1 MFKYILKR
9 IGISILILLGVSF
22 ILYALLRC
30 MPTDFVEAKI
40 LALNTSGN
48 TVSEE
53 FKQQMYKTY
62 GLDGNIAEGYLNWI
76 KNICKFDFGR
86 SFISQRT
93 VISEIF
99 NADRI
104 GTSFLV
110 AAVATVFEFL
120 IAIPLGITAATH
132 QYSLRDYLVTVLVL
146 IGISVPSFFFGQ
158 MLKDLFANKL
168 GWFPVAGIRDPN
180 FTPENWWQSTGDYLH
195 HMFLPILTVVILSI
209 GGRMRMT
216 RTNML
221 EVLNSDYIRTARAKG
236 LKEGKVIYKHAFRNT
251 MIPLVTSLA
260 GLIPSLFSGAM
271 ITEQVFNLTG
281 IGNYALTAMTQG
293 DIPVIM
299 TYNMFLAL
307 LSVTGVLL
315 ADLMYAVVDPRVK
328 LA

>member
-99 NADRI
+99 NADRV

-110 AAVATVFEFL
+110 QQL
-120 IAIPLGITAATH
+120 QL
-132 QYSLRDYLVTVLVL
+132 Y
-146 IGISVPSFFFGQ
+146 
-158 MLKDLFANKL
+158 
-168 GWFPVAGIRDPN
+168 
-180 FTPENWWQSTGDYLH
+180 
-195 HMFLPILTVVILSI
+195 
-209 GGRMRMT
+209 
-216 RTNML
+216 
-221 EVLNSDYIRTARAKG
+221 LNS
-236 LKEGKVIYKHAFRNT
+236 
-251 MIPLVTSLA
+251 
-260 GLIPSLFSGAM
+260 
-271 ITEQVFNLTG
+271 
-281 IGNYALTAMTQG
+281 
-293 DIPVIM
+293 
-299 TYNMFLAL
+299 
-307 LSVTGVLL
+307 
-315 ADLMYAVVDPRVK
+315 
-328 LA
+328 

>member
-9 IGISILILLGVSF
+9 IGVSLLILLGVSLL
-22 ILYALLRC
+22 LYTLLRC

-40 LALNTSGN
+40 IALNTSGA

-53 FKQQMYKTY
+53 FIQEMYKAY
-62 GLDGNIAEGYLNWI
+62 GLDGNIIEGYFNWLG
-76 KNICKFDFGR
+76 NVFRLDFGK
-86 SFISQRT
+86 SFISQRP
-93 VISEIF
+93 VLEDIF
-99 NADRI
+99 RADRI

-110 AAVATVFEFL
+110 AAIATVFEFM

-132 QYSLRDYLVTVLVL
+132 QYSIRDYVVTVFVL
-146 IGISVPSFFFGQ
+146 IGISLPSFFFGQ

-168 GWFPVAGIRDPN
+168 GWFPAGGATSAGLTFANGWDQAMD
-180 FTPENWWQSTGDYLH
+180 FLW

-209 GGRMRMT
+209 GSRMRMT

-251 MIPLVTSLA
+251 MIPLVTGLA

-271 ITEQVFNLTG
+271 ITEQVFNLPG

-299 TYNMFLAL
+299 VYNMFLAI

-315 ADLMYAVVDPRVK
+315 SDLMYGIVDPRVK